1 MFALAQLFIVLEK
14 ELAQADWAEQRN
26 FSPEK
31 YTCPSKGA
39 MKSES
44 TFL

>member
-1 MFALAQLFIVLEK
+1 LAVFGIVPKK

-31 YTCPSKGA
+31 YTCPSREAIPKKA
-39 MKSES
+39 
-44 TFL
+44 TLY